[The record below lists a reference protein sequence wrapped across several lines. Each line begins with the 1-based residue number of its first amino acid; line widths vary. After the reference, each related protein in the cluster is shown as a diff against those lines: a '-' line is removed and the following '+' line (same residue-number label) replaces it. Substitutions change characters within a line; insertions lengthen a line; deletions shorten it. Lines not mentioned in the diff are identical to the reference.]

1 MDGQHRKHVMPQQI
15 PQGAATW
22 TIWPAPEG
30 WPDIR
35 GMRDAE
41 LAADSFVAGHARGT
55 GHKCYVGV
63 SYEVPNMVIA
73 VCEDCKPGP
82 E

>member
-1 MDGQHRKHVMPQQI
+1 MDGQHRNNHVFLHQI

-35 GMRDAE
+35 NMRDAE
-41 LAADSFVAGHARGT
+41 LAADSFAAGHSRA
-55 GHKCYVGV
+55 GHKCYVGI
-63 SYEVPNMVIA
+63 SYETPHTVIA
-73 VCEDCKPGP
+73 VCETCKPGP